1 LAKDLGNLLNRT
13 VAMINKYRGG
23 QIPALNSGVTE
34 FDTDLEQ
41 EFQTAVKEY
50 EEEMDNMHF
59 SNALGALWKFV
70 SRTNKYIDQTEP
82 WALAKDES
90 KTADLDSVLAHL
102 AASLRV
108 IAILLQPV
116 LTHAPKEIFAQLGLA
131 ADNMNI
137 DSVSFFD
144 LPENSQVVKK

>member
-1 LAKDLGNLLNRT
+1 
-13 VAMINKYRGG
+13 
-23 QIPALNSGVTE
+23 
-34 FDTDLEQ
+34 
-41 EFQTAVKEY
+41 
-50 EEEMDNMHF
+50 
-59 SNALGALWKFV
+59 
-70 SRTNKYIDQTEP
+70 
-82 WALAKDES
+82 
-90 KTADLDSVLAHL
+90 VLAHL

-144 LPENSQVVKK
+144 LPENSQVVKKGTPLFPRLDTDEEIDYIKSKMSKNEKVKGRKAMADKINDAKENTLTLNKKEIRFDKFDKVELRVALIKSVSKVNGA